1 MSGAARMDE
10 DRHTFAREVAS
21 ASCMIEVD
29 VRDKDAREV
38 AWSDAMFVELRA
50 EFVVCDRAAAFDQ
63 DRRTGAKDEVRRC
76 GARNLKVV
84 RIERER
90 ARRGHGRSV
99 SIQSSA
105 QARAENSEKWRAG
118 VFRALAVRF
127 LHASSGHSLRHAAE
141 GLGNDHCSSP
151 S

>member
-21 ASCMIEVD
+21 TSSVIEVD
-29 VRDKDAREV
+29 VRDEDACKV
-38 AWSDAMFVELRA
+38 ALSDAMFVELRA
-50 EFVVCDRAAAFDQ
+50 EIVVRDRAAAFDE
-63 DRRTGAKDEVRRC
+63 DGCARAKDEVRRC
-76 GARNLKVV
+76 GARNLKIV
-84 RIERER
+84 RIERKP
-90 ARRGHGRSV
+90 ARRGHRRSV

-118 VFRALAVRF
+118 VVRALAVRF